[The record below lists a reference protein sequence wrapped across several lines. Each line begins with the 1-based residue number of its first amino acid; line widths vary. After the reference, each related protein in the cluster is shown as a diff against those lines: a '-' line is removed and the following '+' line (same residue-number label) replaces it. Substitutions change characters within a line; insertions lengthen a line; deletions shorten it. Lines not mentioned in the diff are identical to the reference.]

1 VFIYK
6 IDNHRKPAIARRQDF
21 VIPQRR
27 EARFREGVHV
37 LSAKG
42 AASIAAWGIAPRN
55 SVANGQALKVR
66 FKTVRPDL
74 VDRY

>member
-6 IDNHRKPAIARRQDF
+6 IDNHRRPAIARRQDF

-42 AASIAAWGIAPRN
+42 AASISAWGIAPQEFGGKRT
-55 SVANGQALKVR
+55 SAERTAPSALDVI
-66 FKTVRPDL
+66 
-74 VDRY
+74 